1 MDATAG
7 RLGLWTLNL
16 DVQPATRV
24 RELAAEIEQL
34 GFGTLWIGEQFG
46 RNALTQAG
54 LLLGATNE
62 LVVGT
67 GIANIHF
74 RDPIAMAAGER
85 SLAEAYPG
93 RFILGLGGHRVDDRP
108 LTYLGH
114 RVPSAGRALST
125 MGTYL
130 DAMDAVPLQN
140 PAPLV
145 PNHRVLGALG
155 PKMLNMAGARTS
167 GALPYLV
174 PVVHTADARTRLG
187 PDALLAVE
195 QPVVLDPDP
204 HTARDLARAHVAGYF
219 GSGGAHVKD
228 MQRFGYREDEL
239 SGTPTDRV
247 VDALVA
253 GGGRRALD
261 TISERIHAHFDAGAD
276 HVCLQILTAEPATAP
291 IVEWR
296 ELATLKTAPAESP
309 APTRPRCRGR
319 NSRS

>member
-7 RLGLWTLNL
+7 LVGLWTLDL
-16 DVQPATRV
+16 DAQPATRV

-34 GFGTLWIGEQFG
+34 GFGALWIGEQFG

-93 RFILGLGGHRVDDRP
+93 RFILGMGGHRVDDRP

-114 RVPSAGRALST
+114 RVPSAGRAVST
-125 MGTYL
+125 MNAYL
-130 DAMDAVPLQN
+130 DAMDAVPLQS
-140 PAPLV
+140 PAPPV

-155 PKMLNMAGARTS
+155 PKMLRMAAARTS

-174 PVVHTADARTRLG
+174 PVAHTEDARTRLG

-195 QPVVLDPDP
+195 QPVVLDPAAD
-204 HTARDLARAHVAGYF
+204 TARDLARAHVAAYLG
-219 GSGGAHVKD
+219 GGGAHVKD
-228 MQRFGYREDEL
+228 MQRFGYQDYEL
-239 SGTPTDRV
+239 SSTPTDRV

-253 GGGRRALD
+253 GGGAGALD
-261 TISERIHAHFDAGAD
+261 AIAERVQSHFDAGAD
-276 HVCLQILTAEPATAP
+276 HVCLQILTTEPTIAP
-291 IVEWR
+291 ITEWR
-296 ELATLKTAPAESP
+296 ELATLNTVFQQATA
-309 APTRPRCRGR
+309 TRAT
-319 NSRS
+319 